1 MQKSP
6 HKFGKTK
13 QEFNLTSKETYQK
26 TIISSKKIK
35 GKTLKF
41 ELNKIM
47 EIAIW
52 SKKVEQL
59 LKLLESENM
68 ECMVVNTSENDF
80 KIMIDSLNSIQ
91 LKWLQI
97 VTTFGIMWI
106 LTVISAVISSSII
119 NDDTS
124 HIFKQDL
131 I

>member
-13 QEFNLTSKETYQK
+13 QEFNLTSKKTYQK

-68 ECMVVNTSENDF
+68 ECMVVNTSENNF
-80 KIMIDSLNSIQ
+80 KIMIDPLN
-91 LKWLQI
+91 
-97 VTTFGIMWI
+97 
-106 LTVISAVISSSII
+106 
-119 NDDTS
+119 
-124 HIFKQDL
+124 
-131 I
+131 